1 MRLLQPRTV
10 IVLLAVTGLALT
22 ACSNTAQTRRTTTV
36 VATVTGSQPAG
47 SDSGSAAPTAP
58 TTGSGITVVEP
69 SGSATV
75 PSGSATAPTG
85 SPTATAPTSTVPTT
99 TSTAPTTT
107 SESAAPINT
116 KVNMLDADCSALL
129 NATDIKKVTGKTVP
143 TATSRIRDVANPDRK
158 ITGKIRC
165 LYGVKG
171 TDSKVVVGLTKF
183 ATPAAAKAQVAVTKE
198 YEVDKGAEATETTVA
213 GYPAEVLIRDGG
225 LIVFPYGVWTVGVAV
240 DKDVLG
246 ADPEKQ
252 LQQLAEMVLARVLKT
267 T

>member
-10 IVLLAVTGLALT
+10 IALLAVCGVALT
-22 ACSNTAQTRRTTTV
+22 ACSNSTQTRRTTTV
-36 VATVTGSQPAG
+36 IATVTGSQAAG
-47 SDSGSAAPTAP
+47 SPSGSVPP

-69 SGSATV
+69 SGSATA
-75 PSGSATAPTG
+75 PSGSATAPSG
-85 SPTATAPTSTVPTT
+85 SATATTKPPTSTAPKTTSSAPTST
-99 TSTAPTTT
+99 
-107 SESAAPINT
+107 SEAAAPINT

-143 TATSRIRDVANPDRK
+143 TGSSRIRDVANPDRK

-198 YEVDKGAEATETTVA
+198 YEVDKGAEASQTTVS
-213 GYPAEVLIRDGG
+213 GYPAQVLIRDGG
-225 LIVFPYGVWTVGVAV
+225 LIVFPYGVWTIGIAV
-240 DKDVLG
+240 DKDLMG
-246 ADPEKQ
+246 ADPEKE

>member
-10 IVLLAVTGLALT
+10 TVLLAVTGLALT

-36 VATVTGSQPAG
+36 VQTVTGSQAAG
-47 SDSGSAAPTAP
+47 TASGSLAPTSG
-58 TTGSGITVVEP
+58 TGITVV
-69 SGSATV
+69 A

-85 SPTATAPTSTVPTT
+85 SGTAPTGSGSATAATSKAKPTT
-99 TSTAPTTT
+99 TAPVST
-107 SESAAPINT
+107 SQSAAPINT

-129 NATDIKKVTGKTVP
+129 NATDINKVTGKTVP

-158 ITGKIRC
+158 ITGKVRC

-171 TDSKVVVGLTKF
+171 KDSKVVVGLTKF
-183 ATPAAAKAQVAVTKE
+183 ASPAGAKAQVAVTKA
-198 YEVDKGAEATETTVA
+198 YEVDKGAEAKETTVA
-213 GYPAEVLIRDGG
+213 GYPAQVLLRDGG
-225 LIVFPYGVWTVGVAV
+225 LIVLPYGVWTLGVAV
-240 DKDVLG
+240 DKDLLG

-252 LQQLAEMVLARVLKT
+252 LQQLAEMTLARVLKT

>member
-36 VATVTGSQPAG
+36 VATVTGSQAVGVP
-47 SDSGSAAPTAP
+47 SGSATS
-58 TTGSGITVVEP
+58 TGGSGITVVEP
-69 SGSATV
+69 SGSATA

-85 SPTATAPTSTVPTT
+85 SATATATAPASTSPKPTTTAPTST
-99 TSTAPTTT
+99 SQ
-107 SESAAPINT
+107 SAAPINT

-143 TATSRIRDVANPDRK
+143 TGTSRIRDVANPDRK

-183 ATPAAAKAQVAVTKE
+183 ATPAAAKAQVAVTKA

-213 GYPAEVLIRDGG
+213 GYPAQILLRDGG
-225 LIVFPYGVWTVGVAV
+225 LIVLPYGAWTVGVAV
-240 DKDVLG
+240 DKDLLG
-246 ADPEKQ
+246 ADPEKE